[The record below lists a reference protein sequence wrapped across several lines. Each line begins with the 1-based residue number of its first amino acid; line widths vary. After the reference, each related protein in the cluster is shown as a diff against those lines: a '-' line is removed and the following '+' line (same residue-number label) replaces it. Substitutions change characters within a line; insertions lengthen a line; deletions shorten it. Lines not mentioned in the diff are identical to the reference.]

1 MSSSGK
7 RYSCSSDRLRDENI
21 EINADKNK
29 AIIQKQNEQLAK
41 LREHFVKLR
50 NLYHDERRDYA
61 MKSLSLQR
69 AIESTKRKGD
79 QLENRIN
86 EIRSSIENAENEKI
100 ANDLVEKIWSILST
114 FRKEIFAEAG
124 EDAPNDSFMNDNR
137 NSRHKDRSA
146 APSKKDVTYGTT
158 AQAIKSKHHQQNLNF
173 EPEYDPFDNDQ
184 PLSSPNDI
192 SPNMNNNDNY
202 ITPSVVGAE
211 ISPITPLQNIQ
222 TPISLS
228 SATNSDDLAVTPTTT
243 CMNEQFCDSIASRRT
258 RRRCTTNVY
267 YKEPSLRSALTPG
280 DPFTFSLEDGIV
292 TPTVPEDYSRNT
304 PSVKRGRHKK

>member
-50 NLYHDERRDYA
+50 SLYHDERRDYA

-79 QLENRIN
+79 QLESRIK

-124 EDAPNDSFMNDNR
+124 EESPNDNFLNDNR
-137 NSRHKDRSA
+137 NSRHKGRS
-146 APSKKDVTYGTT
+146 SKKDITYGTT
-158 AQAIKSKHHQQNLNF
+158 AQAIKSKHHEQNINF
-173 EPEYDPFDNDQ
+173 EPEYDPFDQ
-184 PLSSPNDI
+184 PLSSPIDI
-192 SPNMNNNDNY
+192 SSNMNNNDNY
-202 ITPSVVGAE
+202 ITPSVIGAE

-222 TPISLS
+222 TPITL

-243 CMNEQFCDSIASRRT
+243 CQNEQFCDSIASRRT

-292 TPTVPEDYSRNT
+292 TPTVPDDYSRNT